1 MMRRFALVLVLCVLG
16 AAGRLAVGAERDTVV
31 LESPGNPLVSF
42 RFVFYVGSSQDP
54 PGKEGLAA
62 LTAKMLS
69 QGGTEEMSMRE
80 VMEFLYPMA
89 ARVSAQPD
97 KEVTTFIGRAHRD
110 HLEKFYS
117 VFRDR
122 LQKPRF
128 DPEDFER
135 NKDELLNFLQKSLRS
150 SDDEEL
156 GKHSLEWVMYDGHP
170 YQHPVEGTVQGV
182 ESITLDDVKAF
193 YGARYTFDNLQ
204 IGLAGDF
211 PEGFPERVGEDFKK
225 ALPKGDAG
233 SRALPAEVED
243 FQLRRG
249 EGLAVTIVDRP
260 AADATAISLG
270 FPIDVTRADDD
281 FYPLLVASIYLG
293 DHRSFNGVLMNELRG
308 KRGLNY
314 GDYSYVEN
322 FIQDGGS
329 TFPVPNVPRRQQH
342 FSIWIRPVAAS
353 NALFSLR
360 GAIFYLRRLVE
371 DGMSVEDFEAM
382 REYVLSYSNLWVQNL
397 DRRLGYQLDSS
408 FYQTEFYIDE
418 IDQRLEVMTVE
429 DVNRVVKKYL
439 DRWDFTVAIVAANA
453 EELAEA
459 IESNAKSPITYQTP
473 QTEEEVLVE
482 DELIEVF
489 ELPIESVRV
498 VPVNE
503 MFESVK

>member
-1 MMRRFALVLVLCVLG
+1 MVRGFEVVFLMVCVLG
-16 AAGRLAVGAERDTVV
+16 AAARVAVGAERDTVLV
-31 LESPGNPLVSF
+31 KSPGNPLVSF

-89 ARVSAQPD
+89 ARVSAQTD

-110 HLEKFYS
+110 HLEAFYS

-122 LQKPRF
+122 LQEPRF
-128 DPEDFER
+128 DADDFAR

-156 GKHSLEWVMYDGHP
+156 GKHALEWVMYDGHP

-211 PEGFPERVGEDFKK
+211 PDGFPERVREDFKK
-225 ALPKGDAG
+225 ALPNGEAG
-233 SRALPAEVED
+233 PVALPEVA
-243 FQLRRG
+243 RG
-249 EGLAVTIVDRP
+249 QGLEVTIIDRP

-270 FPIDVTRADDD
+270 FPIAVTRADDD
-281 FYPLLVASIYLG
+281 FYPLLVAAIYLG

-314 GDYSYVEN
+314 GDYAYAEN

-342 FSIWIRPVAAS
+342 FSIWIRPVAAP

-418 IDQRLEVMTVE
+418 IDERLEAMTVE

-453 EELAEA
+453 AELAEA
-459 IESNAKSPITYQTP
+459 IESNAKSPIAYQTP
-473 QTEEEVLVE
+473 QTEEEVLAE

-489 ELPIESVRV
+489 ELPIERV
-498 VPVNE
+498 VVIPVDE
-503 MFESVK
+503 MFES